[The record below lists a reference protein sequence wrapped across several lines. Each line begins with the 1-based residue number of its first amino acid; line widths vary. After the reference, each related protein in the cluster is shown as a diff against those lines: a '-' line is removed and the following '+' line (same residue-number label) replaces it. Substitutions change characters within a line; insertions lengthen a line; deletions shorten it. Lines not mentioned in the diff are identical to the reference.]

1 MHLPRRVQYGKKTR
15 WYLQVSR
22 TTHVAMSHSSQIWK
36 SDLPELFEGMV
47 HGDLVA
53 GERLWRLV
61 ESRLSAIV
69 RKTFRL
75 SDAEVERIVAEAF
88 ESLWLHAS
96 DRVRDPWR
104 YLIST
109 CYRRALSCFR
119 VTRVAYPCPD
129 DVPERLPASHHER
142 EVDCH
147 DQLQSW
153 LRARGELSLRMLEL
167 TALGRDPEE
176 IAGILGLSAR

>member
-1 MHLPRRVQYGKKTR
+1 M
-15 WYLQVSR
+15 WN
-22 TTHVAMSHSSQIWK
+22 
-36 SDLPELFEGMV
+36 SDLPGLFDGMV
-47 HGDLVA
+47 QGDLAA

-75 SDAEVERIVAEAF
+75 SDAEIERIVAEAF

-104 YLIST
+104 YLLST
-109 CYRRALSCFR
+109 CYRRALSFFR
-119 VTRVAYPCPD
+119 APRAAYPCPD

-142 EVDCH
+142 EVDCE
-147 DQLQSW
+147 DQLLSW

-167 TALGRDPEE
+167 TALGREPEE
-176 IAGILGLSAR
+176 VAGILGLSTRTIRRRLQDLLESAERFFE